1 MNNYLCIAA
10 GGATGALFRYA
21 MSNWVHAV
29 LGRDFPWGTLAVN
42 VSGSL
47 AMGFL
52 YVLLFERTDADA
64 LWRAGLLIG
73 FLGAFTTFSSFSI
86 ETLTLIEAGGHL
98 RAAVNILFS
107 VALCLTG
114 CWLGMIIGR
123 NV

>member
-1 MNNYLCIAA
+1 MNQYLCIAA
-10 GGATGALFRYA
+10 GGATGALFRFA
-21 MSNWVHAV
+21 AANWVHAV

-98 RAAVNILFS
+98 RAAANILFS
-107 VALCLTG
+107 VALCLGG
-114 CWLGMIIGR
+114 CWLGMVIGR
-123 NV
+123 NI

>member
-21 MSNWVHAV
+21 MSNWVHAA
-29 LGRDFPWGTLAVN
+29 LGRDFPWGTLVVN
-42 VSGSL
+42 ISGSL

-98 RAAVNILFS
+98 RAAANILFS
-107 VALCLTG
+107 VALCLGG
-114 CWLGMIIGR
+114 CWLGMVIGR
-123 NV
+123 NI

>member
-1 MNNYLCIAA
+1 MNNYLWIAA

-21 MSNWVHAV
+21 ASHWVHSL
-29 LGRDFPWGTLAVN
+29 LGRDFPWGTLVVN

-52 YVLLFERTDADA
+52 YFQLSERTDADA

-86 ETLTLIEAGGHL
+86 ETVSLIETGENL
-98 RAAVNILFS
+98 RAAANILFS
-107 VALCLTG
+107 VALCLGG
-114 CWLGMIIGR
+114 CWLGMVIGR

>member
-10 GGATGALFRYA
+10 GGATGALFRYVTA
-21 MSNWVHAV
+21 NWVHAL
-29 LGRDFPWGTLAVN
+29 LGRDFPWGTLVVN

-52 YVLLFERTDADA
+52 YVLLFERTAADA

-73 FLGAFTTFSSFSI
+73 FLGAFTTFSTFSI

-98 RAAVNILFS
+98 RAATNILLS